1 MNIKGISDH
10 REDQDSEDQM
20 LDLKE
25 SNSHTEDLEE
35 ITQTPV
41 NIKVV
46 LDQDVS
52 HDEDKCD
59 QILLDTKEEHH
70 RSENAK
76 ISSENRGEE
85 VNVAVNIKASTDNGE
100 GQDEEAHI
108 PVNIQVISD
117 NGEGQGRTS
126 MNTKISSDCGSQV
139 PPNVIWL
146 R

>member
-10 REDQDSEDQM
+10 CEDQDREDQM

-35 ITQTPV
+35 RTQMPV
-41 NIKVV
+41 DIEVI
-46 LDQDVS
+46 LDQDVG
-52 HDEDKCD
+52 HDEDKCN
-59 QILLDTKEEHH
+59 QILLDTKEEH
-70 RSENAK
+70 RSENAE

-108 PVNIQVISD
+108 PVNIQAISD
-117 NGEGQGRTS
+117 NGEGQDRAS
-126 MNTKISSDCGSQV
+126 MDTKISNDYGNQV